1 LSRLAEHASDWLR
14 ATHTPLVFFC
24 RSGNRSMKAAQLL
37 RRLGHQQ
44 AYSLNG
50 GLALATALPLA
61 A

>member
-1 LSRLAEHASDWLR
+1 VPLSRLAEHA
-14 ATHTPLVFFC
+14 ATGCAADTPLVFFC

-50 GLALATALPLA
+50 GLALAALAQA